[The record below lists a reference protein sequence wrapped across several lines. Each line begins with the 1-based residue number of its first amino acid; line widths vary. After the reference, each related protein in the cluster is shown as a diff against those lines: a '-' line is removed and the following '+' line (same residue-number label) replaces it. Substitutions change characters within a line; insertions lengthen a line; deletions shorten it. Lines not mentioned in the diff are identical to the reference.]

1 MSDIFASIS
10 VIPVFTEVIVGG
22 HAEVVNCGLVVCW
35 TYILQDLNRK
45 MKILNVVCLTY
56 ILKNLNRKII
66 FKKCGL
72 LDLHIYE

>member
-45 MKILNVVCLTY
+45 
-56 ILKNLNRKII
+56 II
-66 FKKCGL
+66 IVL
-72 LDLHIYE
+72 